1 MLQIFRHFWIRQ
13 SHGTFYFLATVL
25 ACDWSGTQLI
35 SLLVF
40 VFNIHVS
47 SYLQGWSSLPV
58 RLSAPYL
65 TPVRGLCFLLCAGRA
80 FSQRVSEKGPLNS
93 WDWAPA
99 FTRTVDAENSA
110 LWRLSGDPLL
120 FPRRIWA
127 LQFVELNSVVVLAAR
142 TSWSFSSGP
151 DCPVTLH
158 LVVAMDQIIT
168 GSCILSHGGS
178 QTQSGCTEAQSNCSE
193 CISPQGA

>member
-1 MLQIFRHFWIRQ
+1 MIDLEH
-13 SHGTFYFLATVL
+13 
-25 ACDWSGTQLI
+25 DWSLFWSLYLI
-35 SLLVF
+35 YMSVA
-40 VFNIHVS
+40 I
-47 SYLQGWSSLPV
+47 YRARSSLPV

-65 TPVRGLCFLLCAGRA
+65 TPVRDLCFLLCAGRA

-99 FTRTVDAENSA
+99 FKHTVDAENSA
-110 LWRLSGDPLL
+110 LWRLSGDSLL
-120 FPRRIWA
+120 FPRRAWA
-127 LQFVELNSVVVLAAR
+127 LQFVELNSVLALAAR
-142 TSWSFSSGP
+142 TSWSFSSGL

-168 GSCILSHGGS
+168 GSHMLSHRWS
-178 QTQSGCTEAQSNCSE
+178 QAQPGCTESQSNCSE